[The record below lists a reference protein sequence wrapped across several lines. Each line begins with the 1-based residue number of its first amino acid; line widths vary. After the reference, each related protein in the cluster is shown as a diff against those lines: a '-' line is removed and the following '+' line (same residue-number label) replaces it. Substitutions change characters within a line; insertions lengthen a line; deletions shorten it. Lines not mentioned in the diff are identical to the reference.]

1 MKNEMEVNK
10 KGRLTKEERNKKMN
24 KKEREKGKRIG
35 IEYGK
40 ININRK

>member
-10 KGRLTKEERNKKMN
+10 KGRLTKEKRNKKRTK
-24 KKEREKGKRIG
+24 KKERGKRIG